1 MKTLLITGVSGFIG
15 SQAAKYF
22 KTKGLKVVGVDQ
34 KSLPQTLVDIVD
46 RYEQVKLP
54 DEGLKKILDE
64 EKPDFCLH
72 CAGGASVAYSIAHP
86 EEDFRSHVPVTYGLL
101 NGLRLK
107 APDCKTI
114 YISSAAVYGNP
125 KSLPIRE
132 NSILEPISPYGY
144 HKMNCEL
151 ICRQFNYL
159 YKLKVCSVRIFSAYG
174 AGLSKQ
180 LLWDIF
186 QKAKTSKSLKL
197 YGTGDETRDFIH
209 ISDITRAFEIIFAK
223 DDFSAS
229 AYNLA
234 SGTQISIRKVARLM
248 LDEMNIDI
256 PIVFNGYVRTGD
268 PKNWEADIGKIKVL
282 GYQSL
287 VPFGLGVEEFVK
299 WANEQ
304 RA

>member
-1 MKTLLITGVSGFIG
+1 LKTLLITGVSGFIG

-34 KSLPQTLVDIVD
+34 KSLPQALVDIVD
-46 RYEQVKLP
+46 RYEQIKLP
-54 DEGLKKILDE
+54 DERLKELLDE

-72 CAGGASVAYSIAHP
+72 CAGGASVAVSVAHP

-125 KSLPIRE
+125 KSLPVKE
-132 NSILEPISPYGY
+132 DSTLEPISPYGY

-159 YKLKVCSVRIFSAYG
+159 YRLKVCSVRIFSAYG

-186 QKAKTSKSLKL
+186 QKARISKSLKL

-209 ISDITRAFEIIFAK
+209 VSDIVKAFEVIFARG
-223 DDFSAS
+223 DFDAS

-234 SGTQISIRKVARLM
+234 SGTQISIRKVAQLM
-248 LDEMNIDI
+248 LDGMNIDI
-256 PIVFNGYVRTGD
+256 PIVFNGYVRAGD
-268 PKNWEADIGKIKVL
+268 PKNWEADTRRL
-282 GYQSL
+282 R
-287 VPFGLGVEEFVK
+287 GLGFRPSIDFSFGVERYVNWCYE
-299 WANEQ
+299 EQ
-304 RA
+304 V